1 MRIRL
6 VLCSILV
13 FVLVG
18 CVPPTPSSTQG
29 KIAFLLPETKTT
41 RYESHDLPIF
51 RAQLAARG
59 FNVDRDLIYSNA
71 TQDAAAQ
78 QQQAEAALTN
88 GAKVLV
94 LDPVDSS
101 SATAIAELAQ
111 SRGVPVIAYDRLIT
125 DSSAVDYYVS
135 FDNVMVGRLQAEAL
149 VDALKAVQDPRIVM
163 LNGSPLD
170 SNTTQYRQGAM
181 AVLGSRVTIAQSFD
195 VPDWSPDKAQEFMA
209 QALTALGNHV
219 DGVYVANDGMA
230 GGAIAAMKA
239 AGLEPLP
246 PVTGQDAELAAIQRI
261 LVGEQYMTVYK
272 AIHREATAAADL
284 AYVLWQGGKPDD
296 GLFNS
301 LVDNGRIKV
310 PAILL
315 EPVSVTR
322 NNLRATIFADK
333 FWDPSEVCVGEVAA
347 ACRQTGIDVDEGAP

>member
-1 MRIRL
+1 MRLKAL
-6 VLCSILV
+6 VWTVLIALV
-13 FVLVG
+13 IG
-18 CVPPTPSSTQG
+18 CAPPTASTQG
-29 KIAFLLPETKTT
+29 KIALLLPETKTT

-51 RAQLAARG
+51 KAQLAALG
-59 FNVDRDLIYSNA
+59 FNVERDLIYSNA

-88 GAKVLV
+88 GARVLV

-101 SATAIAELAQ
+101 SATAIAELAKE
-111 SRGVPVIAYDRLIT
+111 RGVPVIAYDRLIT
-125 DSSAVDYYVS
+125 DSAAVDYYVS

-149 VDALKAVQDPRIVM
+149 VSALEDVASPQIVL

-181 AVLGSRVTIAQSFD
+181 AVLDGRVTIAQSFD

-209 QALTALGNHV
+209 QALTALGNRV

-284 AYVLWQGGKPDD
+284 AFLLWQGKVPDP
-296 GLFNS
+296 GLFNAH
-301 LVDNGRIKV
+301 VDNGRIQV

-322 NNLRATIFADK
+322 ENLRETIFTDQ
-333 FWDPSEVCVGEVAA
+333 FWDPAEVCVGEVAA
-347 ACRQTGIDVDEGAP
+347 SCRQWGINEGEGAP